1 MPIIYH
7 DGVNVSLW
15 GLENVHP
22 FDTKK
27 YQKIASG
34 LRQSGVGSF
43 IQPRRLTMKV
53 TPMLEPDASDRCCFA
68 RMGPAAL
75 TTGTYRRVPRIIT
88 TFIESSR
95 GIAMLR
101 SPVNALGFKD
111 TGAFAAV
118 RGATDRNHAGIDS
131 PGAFAEADAAC
142 CRGHDTCG

>member
-34 LRQSGVGSF
+34 LRQSGVRPF

-53 TPMLEPDASDRCCFA
+53 TPMLEPDASDRFA
-68 RMGPAAL
+68 SMGPAAL
-75 TTGTYRRVPRIIT
+75 TTGTYRRVPRIIA

-95 GIAMLR
+95 GIAMLAQPR
-101 SPVNALGFKD
+101 QRTGF
-111 TGAFAAV
+111 
-118 RGATDRNHAGIDS
+118 
-131 PGAFAEADAAC
+131 
-142 CRGHDTCG
+142 